1 MPKRKRSISLPNQH
15 KNGVDGVGFGT
26 NTFPCSSNGLV
37 VMLIY
42 PGERYGFYG
51 AARIQCLAGDL
62 IVDKFSM
69 PSGGYLNFD
78 SMYLVCAPFRLSRP
92 ALFQSPATE
101 MGTVKYKLNR
111 LKYRLKEITPH
122 YERIMDA
129 VGERYPAIVV
139 IDRKPSQTIRV
150 LDQLVQDF
158 FVPSTLRTSCQFDRT
173 IFFKSDYEPY
183 EEVSEKQLQE
193 AMGRINRMRKEGRR
207 CTIIPV
213 GCSGSG
219 KSTLV
224 RHIVN
229 ANLQQEGPAIYLLD
243 ADVGQ
248 TEFTP
253 AGCMSLWKH
262 MINKSVTRS
271 AHARHKCILAVA
283 GGGKEDSLVRARR
296 RRAHGQ
302 NKDIPCTHQQLTY
315 PCSYFFGNIS
325 PADDTEK
332 YKVIFDRL
340 LNEFQSTSEPGSLL
354 IINTMGWVD
363 GLGCELLNHVFDVAQ
378 PQLALKLSADR
389 GTFNVPSRVPD
400 VVSVVRKFEPYQFQQ
415 KLLDRHP
422 RPTRLSSS
430 QLRDLAV
437 LAYFAPS
444 LPRPILSSVCDAQ
457 PYREAFILKCSKNH
471 PKYSKRELQ
480 KMRH

>member
-253 AGCMSLWKH
+253 AGCMSLWK
-262 MINKSVTRS
+262 VLLP
-271 AHARHKCILAVA
+271 IL
-283 GGGKEDSLVRARR
+283 
-296 RRAHGQ
+296 
-302 NKDIPCTHQQLTY
+302 DIPCTHQQLTY

-457 PYREAFILKCSKNH
+457 PYRVQFK
-471 PKYSKRELQ
+471 
-480 KMRH
+480 